1 MKTKQVRVI
10 GYCLI
15 VGLVATL
22 TIGCSKK
29 TTTRTLSSIAVTP
42 NPAPVLTV
50 SYSQSFNATA
60 TYSNGSTTDISA
72 QAVWKSSEINVATID
87 SSGSANGL
95 AVGTTNITATLD
107 GITSPSVT
115 LFVITLSSIIVTPN
129 PPNNLA
135 VGSPEQFTAI
145 GYNWDGSNANITSQ
159 VTWSSDNT
167 GTATITST
175 GLATGVAAGTANI
188 TAALSGITS
197 SPLSLTVGAA
207 ASNTSTPTTTPSAT
221 LTTSR

>member
-29 TTTRTLSSIAVTP
+29 TTTLTLSSIAVTP

-50 SYSQSFNATA
+50 SYSHNFNATA
-60 TYSNGSTTDISA
+60 TYSNGSTAAISTNIE
-72 QAVWKSSEINVATID
+72 WKSSENRVATID
-87 SSGSANGL
+87 SGGSATGL
-95 AVGTTNITATLD
+95 AVGTTDITATLD
-107 GITSPSVT
+107 GITSPPVT
-115 LFVITLSSIIVTPN
+115 LSVITLSSIIVTPN

-135 VGSPEQFTAI
+135 VGSTEQFTAT

-167 GTATITST
+167 GTATINST

-188 TAALSGITS
+188 TATLSGLTS
-197 SPLSLTVGAA
+197 SPLSLTVVAA
-207 ASNTSTPTTTPSAT
+207 AKTTSTTTTTAP
-221 LTTSR
+221 

>member
-15 VGLVATL
+15 VGLVTTL
-22 TIGCSKK
+22 ALGMAGCSKK
-29 TTTRTLSSIAVTP
+29 TTTLTLSSIAVTP

-50 SYSQSFNATA
+50 SYSQNFSATA
-60 TYSNGSTTDISA
+60 TYSNGSTAAISTNIE
-72 QAVWKSSEINVATID
+72 WKSSEITVATID
-87 SSGSANGL
+87 SGGSANGL

-107 GITSPSVT
+107 GITSPPVT
-115 LFVITLSSIIVTPN
+115 LSVITLSSIIVTPN

-135 VGSPEQFTAI
+135 VGSTEQFTAT

-167 GTATITST
+167 GTATTNST
-175 GLATGVAAGTANI
+175 GLVTGVAAGTSNI
-188 TAALSGITS
+188 TAALSGKTS
-197 SPLSLTVGAA
+197 SPLSLTVVAA
-207 ASNTSTPTTTPSAT
+207 AKTTSTTTTTVP
-221 LTTSR
+221 